1 MSSDFFRY
9 IRKNLNPL
17 MENNINRHEFLKS
30 LGFKG
35 GALLALYCG
44 AQGLS
49 SCSKDESTVV
59 PASVNVTLDI
69 TNPSYAALANTGGY
83 VVVSNVVV
91 ANIGNGSYVAAS
103 LTCPH
108 ENRNSIRYQSN
119 SFYCPEHG
127 ATFNNSGTCT
137 NGITNKTLK
146 IYNISKS
153 GNTLTIS

>member
-1 MSSDFFRY
+1 
-9 IRKNLNPL
+9 
-17 MENNINRHEFLKS
+17 MENKLNRNEFLKS

-44 AQGLS
+44 AQGLTA
-49 SCSKDESTVV
+49 CSKDESTVV
-59 PASVNVTLDI
+59 PASVNLMIDLSS
-69 TNPSYAALANTGGY
+69 PSNAALGNNGGY
-83 VVVSNVVV
+83 IVNSNVVI

-108 ENRNSIRYQSN
+108 ENRNSIRYQGN
-119 SFYCPEHG
+119 SFFCPEHG

-146 IYNISKS
+146 IYNVSKS

>member
-1 MSSDFFRY
+1 
-9 IRKNLNPL
+9 
-17 MENNINRHEFLKS
+17 MENKLNRNEFLKS

-44 AQGLS
+44 AQGLT

-59 PASVNVTLDI
+59 PASVNLMIDLSS
-69 TNPSYAALANTGGY
+69 PSNAALGNSGGY
-83 VVVSNVVV
+83 IVNSNVVI

-108 ENRNSIRYQSN
+108 ENRNSIRYQGN

-146 IYNISKS
+146 IYNVSKS